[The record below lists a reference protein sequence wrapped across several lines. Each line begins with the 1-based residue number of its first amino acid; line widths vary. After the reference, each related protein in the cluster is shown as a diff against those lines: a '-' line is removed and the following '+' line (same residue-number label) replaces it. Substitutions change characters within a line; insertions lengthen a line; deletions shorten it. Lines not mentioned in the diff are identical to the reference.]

1 MSNSPILKFN
11 LKNNNVESTVPLNG
25 VSVVLARTTKGP
37 QNDPSTLISSLSQL
51 SKVYGKEIVPDGSI
65 SNIEKA
71 LAGGSTL
78 RIVRVQGSDA
88 TKGLVGTKSKD
99 LFSIQVGSIK
109 IGFGLQTKYKGD
121 SIGSGS
127 TYTFQAAINGSSV
140 VYKVVDADG
149 NTILD
154 SGTMFTFK
162 SKDDNNAAVFDYL
175 ALSNFFQSNPYF
187 EPIITTPSDQITS
200 IEGMIDWLGTVD
212 GSNQIITVQFNSA
225 DLTADY
231 TSVEGTPGD
240 QGTTPTLQDWE
251 TAFESI
257 LDFNDM
263 YQVIASHVH
272 QHLSSTDSVK
282 FHAFVKTYADKL
294 QEWIYYI
301 ECPKINDTKDKMIAW
316 MNTTLAA
323 VGHSMFIA
331 YFGAGIKYYNN
342 AGILKD
348 CDVLGSVIGLGDA
361 SAINY
366 GPYKSFA
373 GMNRGTLPDALGPV
387 SPNYGSPSRYDDI
400 NDLAH
405 SYLNLIVVKD
415 TKSSGKVAMLW
426 HNFTSQVKQDSFRF
440 ISNVR
445 LVLYMKKQF
454 RPIIESYFE
463 EPNIWGS
470 WKRLYLEAKP
480 IIDDLVTDEAITD
493 PNWMGDQDA
502 TSWAD
507 LQINNEADASQGKYH
522 AQFKF
527 KDVATMQEI
536 TLDLVI
542 DQASKESSV
551 SISN

>member
-37 QNDPSTLISSLSQL
+37 QNDPSTLISSLSQF

-88 TKGLVGTKSKD
+88 TKGLVGTKDKD

-127 TYTFQAAINGSSV
+127 TYAFQAALNGSSV

-175 ALSNFFQSNPYF
+175 ALSNFFQSNQYF
-187 EPIITTPSDQITS
+187 EPILTTVSNQITS

-212 GSNQIITVQFNSA
+212 GSNQTITVQFNSA
-225 DLTADY
+225 ELTTTY
-231 TSVEGTPGD
+231 TSVNGTPGN

-263 YQVIASHVH
+263 YQVIASHIH
-272 QHLSSTDSVK
+272 QHLPTDSIE
-282 FHAFVKTYADKL
+282 FHSFVKTYADKL

-301 ECPKINDTKDKMIAW
+301 ECPKINDTKAKMIAW

-470 WKRLYLEAKP
+470 WKRIYLEAKP
-480 IIDDLVTDEAITD
+480 IIDDLVTNEAITD

-502 TSWAD
+502 TSWSD
-507 LQINNEADASQGKYH
+507 LQINNEADARQGKYH
-522 AQFKF
+522 VQFKF

>member
-37 QNDPSTLISSLSQL
+37 QNDPSTLISSLSQF

-88 TKGLVGTKSKD
+88 TKGLVGTKDKD

-127 TYTFQAAINGSSV
+127 TYAFQAALNGSSV

-175 ALSNFFQSNPYF
+175 ALSNFFQSNQYF
-187 EPIITTPSDQITS
+187 EPIITTPNGQITS
-200 IEGMIDWLGTVD
+200 IEGMIDWLSTVD
-212 GSNQIITVQFNSA
+212 GSNQTITVQFNSA
-225 DLTADY
+225 ELTTTY
-231 TSVEGTPGD
+231 TSVNGTPGN

-263 YQVIASHVH
+263 YQVIASHIH
-272 QHLSSTDSVK
+272 QHLPTDSIE
-282 FHAFVKTYADKL
+282 FHSFVKTYADKL

-301 ECPKINDTKDKMIAW
+301 ECPKINDTKAKMIAW

-470 WKRLYLEAKP
+470 WKRIYLEAKP
-480 IIDDLVTDEAITD
+480 IIDDLVTNEAITD

-502 TSWAD
+502 TSWSD
-507 LQINNEADASQGKYH
+507 LQINNEADARQGKYH

>member
-127 TYTFQAAINGSSV
+127 TYTFQAALNGSSV

-212 GSNQIITVQFNSA
+212 GSNQIITVQFNST

-231 TSVEGTPGD
+231 TSVDGTPGD
-240 QGTTPTLQDWE
+240 QGTTTTLQDWE

-301 ECPKINDTKDKMIAW
+301 ECPKTNDTKAKMITW
-316 MNTTLAA
+316 MNTTLAS

-502 TSWAD
+502 TSWSD
-507 LQINNEADASQGKYH
+507 LQINNEADARQGKYH

>member
-37 QNDPSTLISSLSQL
+37 QNDPSTLISSLSQF

-88 TKGLVGTKSKD
+88 TKGLVGTKDKD

-127 TYTFQAAINGSSV
+127 TYTFQAALNGSSV

-175 ALSNFFQSNPYF
+175 ALSNFFQSNQYF
-187 EPIITTPSDQITS
+187 EPIITTPNGQITS
-200 IEGMIDWLGTVD
+200 IEGMIDWLSTVD
-212 GSNQIITVQFNSA
+212 GSNQTITVQFNSA
-225 DLTADY
+225 ELTTTY
-231 TSVEGTPGD
+231 TSVNGTPGN

-263 YQVIASHVH
+263 YQVIASHIH
-272 QHLSSTDSVK
+272 QHLPTDSIE
-282 FHAFVKTYADKL
+282 FHSFVKTYADKL

-301 ECPKINDTKDKMIAW
+301 ECPKINDTKAKMIAW
-316 MNTTLAA
+316 MNTTLAS

-470 WKRLYLEAKP
+470 WKRIYLEAKP
-480 IIDDLVTDEAITD
+480 IIDDLVTNEAITD
-493 PNWMGDQDA
+493 PNWIGDQDA
-502 TSWAD
+502 TSWSD
-507 LQINNEADASQGKYH
+507 LQINNEADARQGKYH

>member
-37 QNDPSTLISSLSQL
+37 QNDPSTLISSLSQF

-88 TKGLVGTKSKD
+88 TKGLVGTKDKD

-127 TYTFQAAINGSSV
+127 TYTFQAALNGSSV

-175 ALSNFFQSNPYF
+175 ALSNFFQSNQYF
-187 EPIITTPSDQITS
+187 EPIITTPNGQITS
-200 IEGMIDWLGTVD
+200 IEGMIDWLSTVD
-212 GSNQIITVQFNSA
+212 GSNQTITVQFNSA
-225 DLTADY
+225 ELTTTY
-231 TSVEGTPGD
+231 TSVNGTPGN

-272 QHLSSTDSVK
+272 QHLPTDSVE
-282 FHAFVKTYADKL
+282 FHSFVKTYADKL

-301 ECPKINDTKDKMIAW
+301 ECPKINDTKAKMIAW

-470 WKRLYLEAKP
+470 WKRIYLEAKP
-480 IIDDLVTDEAITD
+480 IIDDLVTNEAITD
-493 PNWMGDQDA
+493 PNWIGDQDA
-502 TSWAD
+502 TSWSD
-507 LQINNEADASQGKYH
+507 LQINNEADARQGKYH
-522 AQFKF
+522 VQFKF

>member
-37 QNDPSTLISSLSQL
+37 QNDPSTLISSLSQF

-88 TKGLVGTKSKD
+88 TKGLVGTKDKD

-127 TYTFQAAINGSSV
+127 TYTFQAALNGSSV

-175 ALSNFFQSNPYF
+175 ALSNFFQSNQYF
-187 EPIITTPSDQITS
+187 EPIITTPNGQITS

-212 GSNQIITVQFNSA
+212 GSNQTITVQFNSA
-225 DLTADY
+225 ELTTTY
-231 TSVEGTPGD
+231 TSVNGTPGN

-263 YQVIASHVH
+263 YQVIASHIH
-272 QHLSSTDSVK
+272 QHLPTDSIE
-282 FHAFVKTYADKL
+282 FHSFVKTYADKL

-301 ECPKINDTKDKMIAW
+301 ECPKINDTKAKMIAW
-316 MNTTLAA
+316 MNTTLAS

-470 WKRLYLEAKP
+470 WKRIYLEAKP
-480 IIDDLVTDEAITD
+480 IIDDLVTNEAITD

-502 TSWAD
+502 TSWSD
-507 LQINNEADASQGKYH
+507 LQINNEADARQGKYH

>member
-37 QNDPSTLISSLSQL
+37 QNDPSTLISSLSQF

-88 TKGLVGTKSKD
+88 TKGLVGTKDKD

-127 TYTFQAAINGSSV
+127 TYAFQAALNGSSV

-175 ALSNFFQSNPYF
+175 ALSNFFQSNQYF
-187 EPIITTPSDQITS
+187 EPIITTPNGQITS
-200 IEGMIDWLGTVD
+200 IEGMIDWLSTVD
-212 GSNQIITVQFNSA
+212 GSNQTITVQFNSA
-225 DLTADY
+225 ELTTTY
-231 TSVEGTPGD
+231 TSVNGTPGN

-263 YQVIASHVH
+263 YQVIASHIH
-272 QHLSSTDSVK
+272 QHLPTDSIE
-282 FHAFVKTYADKL
+282 FHSFVKTYADKL

-301 ECPKINDTKDKMIAW
+301 ECPKINDTKAKMIAW
-316 MNTTLAA
+316 MNTTLAS

-470 WKRLYLEAKP
+470 WKRIYLEAKP
-480 IIDDLVTDEAITD
+480 IIDDLVTNEAITD
-493 PNWMGDQDA
+493 PNWIGDQDA
-502 TSWAD
+502 TSWSD
-507 LQINNEADASQGKYH
+507 LQINNEADARQGKYH
-522 AQFKF
+522 VQFKF

>member
-127 TYTFQAAINGSSV
+127 TYTFQAALNGSSV

-231 TSVEGTPGD
+231 TSVDGTPGD
-240 QGTTPTLQDWE
+240 HGTTPTLQDWE

-301 ECPKINDTKDKMIAW
+301 ECPKINDTKAKMITW
-316 MNTTLAA
+316 MNTTLAS

-493 PNWMGDQDA
+493 PNWIGDQDA

-507 LQINNEADASQGKYH
+507 LQINNEADARQGKYH

-527 KDVATMQEI
+527 KDVSTMQEI

>member
-37 QNDPSTLISSLSQL
+37 QNDPSTLISSLSQF

-88 TKGLVGTKSKD
+88 TKGLVGTKDKD

-127 TYTFQAAINGSSV
+127 TYTFQAALNGSSV

-175 ALSNFFQSNPYF
+175 ALSNFFQSNQYF
-187 EPIITTPSDQITS
+187 EPIITTPNGQITS

-212 GSNQIITVQFNSA
+212 GSNQTITVQFNSA
-225 DLTADY
+225 ELTTTY
-231 TSVEGTPGD
+231 TSVNGTPGN

-263 YQVIASHVH
+263 YQVIASHIH
-272 QHLSSTDSVK
+272 QHLPTDSVE
-282 FHAFVKTYADKL
+282 FHSFVKTYADKL

-301 ECPKINDTKDKMIAW
+301 ECPKINDTKAKMIAW

-480 IIDDLVTDEAITD
+480 IIDDLVTNEAITD
-493 PNWMGDQDA
+493 PNWIGDQDA
-502 TSWAD
+502 TSWSD
-507 LQINNEADASQGKYH
+507 LQINNEADARQGKYH

>member
-127 TYTFQAAINGSSV
+127 TYTFQAALNGSSV

-301 ECPKINDTKDKMIAW
+301 ECPKVNDTKAKMIAW

-493 PNWMGDQDA
+493 PNWIGDQDA

-507 LQINNEADASQGKYH
+507 LQINNEADARQGKYH

>member
-1 MSNSPILKFN
+1 MSNSPILKVN

-37 QNDPSTLISSLSQL
+37 QNDPSTLISSLSQF

-88 TKGLVGTKSKD
+88 TKGLVGTKDKD

-127 TYTFQAAINGSSV
+127 TYAFQAALNGSSV

-175 ALSNFFQSNPYF
+175 ALSNFFQSNQYF
-187 EPIITTPSDQITS
+187 EPIITTPNGPITS
-200 IEGMIDWLGTVD
+200 IEGMIDWLSTVD
-212 GSNQIITVQFNSA
+212 GSNQTITVQFNSA
-225 DLTADY
+225 ELTTTY
-231 TSVEGTPGD
+231 TSVNGTPGN

-263 YQVIASHVH
+263 YQVIASHIH
-272 QHLSSTDSVK
+272 QHLPTDSIE
-282 FHAFVKTYADKL
+282 FHSFVKTYADKL

-301 ECPKINDTKDKMIAW
+301 ECPKINDTKAKMIAW

-480 IIDDLVTDEAITD
+480 IIDDLVTNEAITD

-502 TSWAD
+502 TSWSD
-507 LQINNEADASQGKYH
+507 LQINNEADARQGKYH
-522 AQFKF
+522 VQFKF

>member
-37 QNDPSTLISSLSQL
+37 QNDPSTLISSLSQF

-88 TKGLVGTKSKD
+88 TKGLVGTKDKD

-127 TYTFQAAINGSSV
+127 TYTFKAALNGSSV

-187 EPIITTPSDQITS
+187 EPIITTVSNQITS

-212 GSNQIITVQFNSA
+212 GSNQTITVQFNSA
-225 DLTADY
+225 ELTTTY
-231 TSVEGTPGD
+231 TSVNGTPGN

-272 QHLSSTDSVK
+272 QHLPTDSVE
-282 FHAFVKTYADKL
+282 FHSFVKTYADKL

-301 ECPKINDTKDKMIAW
+301 ECPKINDTKAKMIAW

-480 IIDDLVTDEAITD
+480 IIDDLVTNEAITD
-493 PNWMGDQDA
+493 PNWIGDQDA
-502 TSWAD
+502 TSWSD
-507 LQINNEADASQGKYH
+507 LQINNEADARQGKYH

>member
-37 QNDPSTLISSLSQL
+37 QNDPSTLISSLSQF

-88 TKGLVGTKSKD
+88 TKGLVGTKDKD

-127 TYTFQAAINGSSV
+127 TYAFQAALNGSSV

-175 ALSNFFQSNPYF
+175 ALSNFFQSNQYF
-187 EPIITTPSDQITS
+187 EPIITTPNGQITS

-212 GSNQIITVQFNSA
+212 GSNQTITVQFNSA
-225 DLTADY
+225 ELTTTY
-231 TSVEGTPGD
+231 TSVNGTPGN

-263 YQVIASHVH
+263 YQVIASHIH
-272 QHLSSTDSVK
+272 QHLPTDSIE
-282 FHAFVKTYADKL
+282 FHSFVKTYADKL

-301 ECPKINDTKDKMIAW
+301 ECPKINDTKAKMIAW

-470 WKRLYLEAKP
+470 WKRIYLEAKP
-480 IIDDLVTDEAITD
+480 IIDDLVTNEAITD
-493 PNWMGDQDA
+493 PNWIGDQDA
-502 TSWAD
+502 TSWSD
-507 LQINNEADASQGKYH
+507 LQINNEADARQGKYH

>member
-127 TYTFQAAINGSSV
+127 TYTFQAAIKGSSV

-154 SGTMFTFK
+154 SGTMFIFK

-507 LQINNEADASQGKYH
+507 LQINNEADARQGKYH

>member
-37 QNDPSTLISSLSQL
+37 QNDPSTLISSLSQF

-78 RIVRVQGSDA
+78 RIVRVQSSDA
-88 TKGLVGTKSKD
+88 TNGLVGTKSKD

-175 ALSNFFQSNPYF
+175 ALSNFFQSNQYF
-187 EPIITTPSDQITS
+187 EPIITTPNGQITS

-212 GSNQIITVQFNSA
+212 GSNQTITVQFNSA
-225 DLTADY
+225 ELTTTY
-231 TSVEGTPGD
+231 TSVNGTPGN

-263 YQVIASHVH
+263 YQVIASHIH
-272 QHLSSTDSVK
+272 QHLPTDSVE
-282 FHAFVKTYADKL
+282 FHSFVKTYADKL

-301 ECPKINDTKDKMIAW
+301 ECPKINDTKAKMIAW

-470 WKRLYLEAKP
+470 WKRIYLEAKP
-480 IIDDLVTDEAITD
+480 IIDDLVTNEAITD
-493 PNWMGDQDA
+493 PNWIGDQDA
-502 TSWAD
+502 TSWSD
-507 LQINNEADASQGKYH
+507 LQINNEADARQGKYH

>member
-88 TKGLVGTKSKD
+88 TKGLVGTKDND

-127 TYTFQAAINGSSV
+127 TYTFQAALNGSSV

-200 IEGMIDWLGTVD
+200 IEGMIDWLGTID

-225 DLTADY
+225 DLTVDY
-231 TSVEGTPGD
+231 TSVDGTPGD

-301 ECPKINDTKDKMIAW
+301 ECPKTNDTKAKMITW
-316 MNTTLAA
+316 MNTTLAS

-373 GMNRGTLPDALGPV
+373 GMNRGTLPDSLGPV

-405 SYLNLIVVKD
+405 NYLNLIVVKD

-454 RPIIESYFE
+454 RPIIESYFD

-470 WKRLYLEAKP
+470 WKRLYMEAKP

-493 PNWMGDQDA
+493 PNWIGDQDA
-502 TSWAD
+502 TSWSD
-507 LQINNEADASQGKYH
+507 LQINNEADARQGKYH

>member
-37 QNDPSTLISSLSQL
+37 QNDPSTLISSLSQF

-88 TKGLVGTKSKD
+88 TKGLVGTKDKD

-127 TYTFQAAINGSSV
+127 TYTFQAALNGSSV

-175 ALSNFFQSNPYF
+175 ALSNFFQSNQYF
-187 EPIITTPSDQITS
+187 EPIITTPNGQITS
-200 IEGMIDWLGTVD
+200 IEGMIDWLSTVD
-212 GSNQIITVQFNSA
+212 GSNQTITVQFNSA
-225 DLTADY
+225 ELTTTY
-231 TSVEGTPGD
+231 TSVNGTPGN

-263 YQVIASHVH
+263 YQVIASHIH
-272 QHLSSTDSVK
+272 QHLPTDSIE
-282 FHAFVKTYADKL
+282 FHSFVKTYADKL

-301 ECPKINDTKDKMIAW
+301 ECPKINDTKAKMIAW

-480 IIDDLVTDEAITD
+480 IIDDLVTNEAITD
-493 PNWMGDQDA
+493 PNWIGDQDA
-502 TSWAD
+502 TSWSD
-507 LQINNEADASQGKYH
+507 LQINNEADARQGKYH

>member
-37 QNDPSTLISSLSQL
+37 QNDPSTLISSLSQF

-88 TKGLVGTKSKD
+88 TKGLVGTKDKD

-127 TYTFQAAINGSSV
+127 TYTFQAALNGSSV

-175 ALSNFFQSNPYF
+175 ALSNFFQSNQYF
-187 EPIITTPSDQITS
+187 EPIITTPNGQITS
-200 IEGMIDWLGTVD
+200 IEGMIDWLSTVD
-212 GSNQIITVQFNSA
+212 GSNQTITVQFNSA
-225 DLTADY
+225 ELTTTY
-231 TSVEGTPGD
+231 TSVNGTPGN

-272 QHLSSTDSVK
+272 QHLPTDSVE

-301 ECPKINDTKDKMIAW
+301 ECPKINDTKAKMIAW

-323 VGHSMFIA
+323 VGHSMFIS

-470 WKRLYLEAKP
+470 WKRIYLEAKP
-480 IIDDLVTDEAITD
+480 IIDDLVTNEAITD
-493 PNWMGDQDA
+493 PNWIGDQDA
-502 TSWAD
+502 TSWSD
-507 LQINNEADASQGKYH
+507 LQINNEADARQGKYH

>member
-1 MSNSPILKFN
+1 MSNSPILKVN

-37 QNDPSTLISSLSQL
+37 QNDPSTLISSLSQF

-88 TKGLVGTKSKD
+88 TKGLVGTKGKD

-127 TYTFQAAINGSSV
+127 TYTFQAALNGSSV

-175 ALSNFFQSNPYF
+175 ALSNFFQSNQYF
-187 EPIITTPSDQITS
+187 EPIITTPNGQITS

-212 GSNQIITVQFNSA
+212 GSNQTITVQFNSA
-225 DLTADY
+225 ELTTTY
-231 TSVEGTPGD
+231 TSVNGTPGN

-263 YQVIASHVH
+263 YQVIASHIH
-272 QHLSSTDSVK
+272 QHLPTDSVE

-301 ECPKINDTKDKMIAW
+301 ECPKINDTKAKMIAW
-316 MNTTLAA
+316 MNTTLAS

-480 IIDDLVTDEAITD
+480 IIDDLVTNEAITD
-493 PNWMGDQDA
+493 PNWIGDQDA
-502 TSWAD
+502 TSWSD
-507 LQINNEADASQGKYH
+507 LQINNEADARQGKYH

>member
-1 MSNSPILKFN
+1 MSNSPILKVN

-37 QNDPSTLISSLSQL
+37 QNDPSTLISSLSQF

-88 TKGLVGTKSKD
+88 TKGLVGTKDKD

-127 TYTFQAAINGSSV
+127 TYTFQAALNGSSV

-175 ALSNFFQSNPYF
+175 ALSNFFQSNQYF
-187 EPIITTPSDQITS
+187 EPIITTPNGQITS

-212 GSNQIITVQFNSA
+212 GSNQTITVQFNSA
-225 DLTADY
+225 ELTTTY
-231 TSVEGTPGD
+231 TSVNGTPGN

-263 YQVIASHVH
+263 YQVIASHIH
-272 QHLSSTDSVK
+272 QHLPTDSIE
-282 FHAFVKTYADKL
+282 FHSFVKTYADKL

-301 ECPKINDTKDKMIAW
+301 ECPKINDTKAKMIAW

-470 WKRLYLEAKP
+470 WKRIYLEAKP
-480 IIDDLVTDEAITD
+480 IIDDLVTNEAITD
-493 PNWMGDQDA
+493 PNWIGDQDA
-502 TSWAD
+502 TSWSD
-507 LQINNEADASQGKYH
+507 LQINNEADARQGKYH

>member
-37 QNDPSTLISSLSQL
+37 QNDPSTLISSLSQF

-88 TKGLVGTKSKD
+88 TKGLVGTKDKD

-127 TYTFQAAINGSSV
+127 TYTFQAALNGSSV

-175 ALSNFFQSNPYF
+175 ALSNFFQSNQYF
-187 EPIITTPSDQITS
+187 EPILTTPNGQITS
-200 IEGMIDWLGTVD
+200 IEGMIDWLSTVD
-212 GSNQIITVQFNSA
+212 GSNQTITVQFNSA
-225 DLTADY
+225 ELTTTY
-231 TSVEGTPGD
+231 TSVNGTPGN

-263 YQVIASHVH
+263 YQVIASHIH
-272 QHLSSTDSVK
+272 QHLPTDSIE
-282 FHAFVKTYADKL
+282 FHSFVKTYADKL

-301 ECPKINDTKDKMIAW
+301 ECPKINDTKAKMIAW

-480 IIDDLVTDEAITD
+480 IIDDLVTNEAITD

-502 TSWAD
+502 TSWSD
-507 LQINNEADASQGKYH
+507 LQINNEADARQGKYH

>member
-1 MSNSPILKFN
+1 MSNSPLLNFN

-25 VSVVLARTTKGP
+25 VSVVLARTTKGL
-37 QNDPSTLISSLSQL
+37 QNDPSTLITSSSQF
-51 SKVYGKEIVPDGSI
+51 SRIYGKEIVPDGSI
-65 SNIEKA
+65 SNIDKA
-71 LAGGSTL
+71 LSKGSTL

-88 TKGLVGTKSKD
+88 TKGVVGTQDED
-99 LFSIQVGSIK
+99 LFSIQVGSVK
-109 IGFGLQTKYKGD
+109 IGFGLKTKYKGD
-121 SIGSGS
+121 TIGSGS
-127 TYTFQAAINGSSV
+127 SYTFKAAINGNSV
-140 VYKVVDADG
+140 IYKVVDADG
-149 NTILD
+149 STILD

-162 SKDDNNAAVFDYL
+162 SNDDNNAAVFDYL

-187 EPIITTPSDQITS
+187 EPVLTTNNDTITS

-212 GSNQIITVQFNSA
+212 GSNQEIVVQFNKAS
-225 DLTADY
+225 LTADY
-231 TSVEGTPGD
+231 ASVTGTIGT

-251 TAFESI
+251 DAFESI
-257 LDFNDM
+257 LDYNDM

-272 QHLSSTDSVK
+272 QHLSSSDTTK
-282 FHAFVKTYADKL
+282 FHTFVKQYADKL
-294 QEWIYYI
+294 KEWVYYI
-301 ECPKINDTKDKMIAW
+301 ECPKDNNTKATMIAW

-323 VGHSMFIA
+323 VGHSMFVA

-348 CDVLGSVIGLGDA
+348 CDVLGSVIGLGDS

-373 GMNRGTLPDALGPV
+373 GMNRGLLPDAQGPV
-387 SPNYGSPSRYDDI
+387 SPNFGSPSRYDDI

-405 SYLNLIVVKD
+405 SYLNLIVIKD
-415 TKSSGKVAMLW
+415 TRSSGKVTMLW

-440 ISNVR
+440 LSNVR

-470 WKRLYLEAKP
+470 WKRLYLEAKD
-480 IIDDLVTDEAITD
+480 IIDDLVTNEAITD
-493 PNWMGDQDA
+493 PNWIGDQDA
-502 TSWAD
+502 TSWSD
-507 LQINNEADASQGKYH
+507 LQLNNEADVRQGKYH
-522 AQFKF
+522 IQFKF

-536 TLDLVI
+536 TMDLVI
-542 DQASKESSV
+542 DQASKESSI

>member
-37 QNDPSTLISSLSQL
+37 QNDPSTLISSLSQF

-88 TKGLVGTKSKD
+88 TKGLVGTKDKD

-127 TYTFQAAINGSSV
+127 TYTFKAALNGSSV

-175 ALSNFFQSNPYF
+175 ALSNFFQSNQYF
-187 EPIITTPSDQITS
+187 EPIITTPNGQITS
-200 IEGMIDWLGTVD
+200 IEGMIDWLSTVD
-212 GSNQIITVQFNSA
+212 GSNQTITVQFNSA
-225 DLTADY
+225 ELTTTY
-231 TSVEGTPGD
+231 TSVNGTPGN

-263 YQVIASHVH
+263 YQVIASHIH
-272 QHLSSTDSVK
+272 QHLPTDSIE

-301 ECPKINDTKDKMIAW
+301 ECPKINDTKAKMIAW

-470 WKRLYLEAKP
+470 WKRIYLEAKP
-480 IIDDLVTDEAITD
+480 IIDDLVTNEAITD
-493 PNWMGDQDA
+493 PNWIGDQDA
-502 TSWAD
+502 TSWSD
-507 LQINNEADASQGKYH
+507 LQINNEADARQGKYH

>member
-37 QNDPSTLISSLSQL
+37 QNDPSTLISSLSQF

-88 TKGLVGTKSKD
+88 TKGLVGTKDKD

-127 TYTFQAAINGSSV
+127 TYAFQAALNGSSV

-175 ALSNFFQSNPYF
+175 ALSNFFQSNQYF
-187 EPIITTPSDQITS
+187 EPIITTPNGQITS
-200 IEGMIDWLGTVD
+200 IEGMIDWLSTVD
-212 GSNQIITVQFNSA
+212 GSNQTITVQFNSA
-225 DLTADY
+225 ELTTTY
-231 TSVEGTPGD
+231 TSVNGTPGN

-263 YQVIASHVH
+263 YQVIASHIH
-272 QHLSSTDSVK
+272 QHLPTDSVE

-301 ECPKINDTKDKMIAW
+301 ECPKINDTKAKMIAW

-440 ISNVR
+440 LSNVR

-470 WKRLYLEAKP
+470 WKRLYLEAKD
-480 IIDDLVTDEAITD
+480 IIDDLVTNEAITD
-493 PNWMGDQDA
+493 PNWIGDQDA
-502 TSWAD
+502 TSWSD
-507 LQINNEADASQGKYH
+507 LQLNNEADVRQGKYH
-522 AQFKF
+522 IQFKF

-536 TLDLVI
+536 TMDLVI

>member
-37 QNDPSTLISSLSQL
+37 QNDPSTLISSLSQF

-88 TKGLVGTKSKD
+88 TKGLVGTKDKD

-127 TYTFQAAINGSSV
+127 TYAFQAALNGSSV

-175 ALSNFFQSNPYF
+175 ALSNFFQSNQYF
-187 EPIITTPSDQITS
+187 EPIITTPNGQITS
-200 IEGMIDWLGTVD
+200 IEGMIDWLSTVD
-212 GSNQIITVQFNSA
+212 GSNQTITVQFNSA
-225 DLTADY
+225 ELTTTY
-231 TSVEGTPGD
+231 TSVNGTPGN

-263 YQVIASHVH
+263 YQVIASHIH
-272 QHLSSTDSVK
+272 QHLPTDSIE
-282 FHAFVKTYADKL
+282 FHSFVKTYADKL

-301 ECPKINDTKDKMIAW
+301 ECPKINDTKAKMIAW

-480 IIDDLVTDEAITD
+480 IIDDLVTNEAITD
-493 PNWMGDQDA
+493 PNWIGDQDA
-502 TSWAD
+502 TSWSD
-507 LQINNEADASQGKYH
+507 LQINNEADARQGKYH

>member
-37 QNDPSTLISSLSQL
+37 QNDPSTLISSLSQF

-88 TKGLVGTKSKD
+88 TKGLVGTKDKD

-127 TYTFQAAINGSSV
+127 TYAFQAALNGSSV

-175 ALSNFFQSNPYF
+175 ALSNFFQSNQYF
-187 EPIITTPSDQITS
+187 EPIITTPNGQITS

-212 GSNQIITVQFNSA
+212 GSNQTITVQFNSA
-225 DLTADY
+225 ELTTTY
-231 TSVEGTPGD
+231 TSVNGTPGN

-263 YQVIASHVH
+263 YQVIASHIH
-272 QHLSSTDSVK
+272 QHLPTDSIE

-301 ECPKINDTKDKMIAW
+301 ECPKINDTKAKMIAW
-316 MNTTLAA
+316 MNTTLAS

-415 TKSSGKVAMLW
+415 TRFSGKVAMLW
-426 HNFTSQVKQDSFRF
+426 HNLTSQVKQDSFRF

-480 IIDDLVTDEAITD
+480 IIDDLVTNEAITD

-502 TSWAD
+502 TSWSD
-507 LQINNEADASQGKYH
+507 LQINNEADARQGKYH

>member
-37 QNDPSTLISSLSQL
+37 QNDPSTLISSLSQF

-88 TKGLVGTKSKD
+88 TKGLVGTKDKD

-127 TYTFQAAINGSSV
+127 TYTFQAALNGSSV

-175 ALSNFFQSNPYF
+175 ALSNFFQSNQYF
-187 EPIITTPSDQITS
+187 EPIITTPNGQITS

-212 GSNQIITVQFNSA
+212 GSNQTITVQFNSA
-225 DLTADY
+225 ELTTTY
-231 TSVEGTPGD
+231 TSVNGTPGN

-263 YQVIASHVH
+263 YQVIASHIH
-272 QHLSSTDSVK
+272 QHLPTDSIE
-282 FHAFVKTYADKL
+282 FHSFVKTYADKL

-301 ECPKINDTKDKMIAW
+301 ECPKINDTKAKMIAW
-316 MNTTLAA
+316 MNTTLAS

-480 IIDDLVTDEAITD
+480 IIDDLVTNEAITD
-493 PNWMGDQDA
+493 PNWIGDQDA
-502 TSWAD
+502 TSWSD
-507 LQINNEADASQGKYH
+507 LQINNEADARQGKYH

>member
-37 QNDPSTLISSLSQL
+37 QNDPSTLISSLSQF

-88 TKGLVGTKSKD
+88 TKGLVGTKDKD

-127 TYTFQAAINGSSV
+127 TYTFQAALNGSSV

-175 ALSNFFQSNPYF
+175 ALSNFFQSNQYF
-187 EPIITTPSDQITS
+187 EPTITTPSDQITS

-212 GSNQIITVQFNSA
+212 GSNQTITVQFNSA
-225 DLTADY
+225 ELTTTY
-231 TSVEGTPGD
+231 TSVNGTPGN

-263 YQVIASHVH
+263 YQVIASHIH
-272 QHLSSTDSVK
+272 QHLPTDSIE
-282 FHAFVKTYADKL
+282 FHSFVKTYADKL

-301 ECPKINDTKDKMIAW
+301 ECPKINDTKAKMIAW
-316 MNTTLAA
+316 MNTTLAS

-470 WKRLYLEAKP
+470 WKRIYLEAKP
-480 IIDDLVTDEAITD
+480 IIDDLVTNEAITD

-502 TSWAD
+502 TSWSD
-507 LQINNEADASQGKYH
+507 LQINNEADARQGKYH

>member
-37 QNDPSTLISSLSQL
+37 QNDPSTLISSLSQF

-88 TKGLVGTKSKD
+88 TKGLVGTKDKD

-175 ALSNFFQSNPYF
+175 ALSNFFQSNQYF
-187 EPIITTPSDQITS
+187 EPIITTPNGQITS
-200 IEGMIDWLGTVD
+200 IEGMIDWLSTVD
-212 GSNQIITVQFNSA
+212 GSNQTITVQFNSA
-225 DLTADY
+225 ELTTTY
-231 TSVEGTPGD
+231 TSVNGTPGN

-263 YQVIASHVH
+263 YQVIASHIH
-272 QHLSSTDSVK
+272 QHLPTDSIE

-301 ECPKINDTKDKMIAW
+301 ECPKINDTKAKMIAW

-480 IIDDLVTDEAITD
+480 IIDDLVTNEAITD

-502 TSWAD
+502 TSWSD
-507 LQINNEADASQGKYH
+507 LQINNEADARQGKYH
-522 AQFKF
+522 VQFKF

>member
-37 QNDPSTLISSLSQL
+37 QNDPSTLISSLSQF

-88 TKGLVGTKSKD
+88 TKGLVGTKDKD

-127 TYTFQAAINGSSV
+127 TYTFQAALNGSSV

-175 ALSNFFQSNPYF
+175 ALSNFFQSNQYF
-187 EPIITTPSDQITS
+187 EPIITTPNGQITS

-212 GSNQIITVQFNSA
+212 GSNQTITVQFNSA
-225 DLTADY
+225 ELTTTY
-231 TSVEGTPGD
+231 TSVNGTPGN

-272 QHLSSTDSVK
+272 QHLPTDSVE

-301 ECPKINDTKDKMIAW
+301 ECPKINDTKAKMIAW

-480 IIDDLVTDEAITD
+480 IIDDLVTNEAITD
-493 PNWMGDQDA
+493 PNWIGDQDA
-502 TSWAD
+502 TSWSD
-507 LQINNEADASQGKYH
+507 LQINNEADARQGKYH
-522 AQFKF
+522 VQFKF

>member
-37 QNDPSTLISSLSQL
+37 QNDPSTLISSLSQF

-88 TKGLVGTKSKD
+88 TKGLVGTKDKD

-127 TYTFQAAINGSSV
+127 TYTFQAALNGSSV

-175 ALSNFFQSNPYF
+175 ALSNFFQSNKYF
-187 EPIITTPSDQITS
+187 EPIITTPNGQITS

-212 GSNQIITVQFNSA
+212 GSNQTITVQFNSA
-225 DLTADY
+225 ELTTTY
-231 TSVEGTPGD
+231 TSVNGTPGN

-263 YQVIASHVH
+263 YQVIASHIH
-272 QHLSSTDSVK
+272 QHLPTDSIE
-282 FHAFVKTYADKL
+282 FHSFVKTYADKL

-301 ECPKINDTKDKMIAW
+301 ECPKINDTKAKMIAW
-316 MNTTLAA
+316 MNTTLAS

-480 IIDDLVTDEAITD
+480 IIDDLVTNEAITD
-493 PNWMGDQDA
+493 PNWIGDQDA
-502 TSWAD
+502 TSWSD
-507 LQINNEADASQGKYH
+507 LQINNEADARQGKYH

>member
-127 TYTFQAAINGSSV
+127 TYTFQAALNGSSV

-493 PNWMGDQDA
+493 PNWIGDQDA

-507 LQINNEADASQGKYH
+507 LQINNEADARQGKYH

-527 KDVATMQEI
+527 KDIATMQEI

>member
-37 QNDPSTLISSLSQL
+37 QNDPSTLISSLSQF

-88 TKGLVGTKSKD
+88 TKGLVGTKDKD

-127 TYTFQAAINGSSV
+127 TYAFQAALNGSSV

-175 ALSNFFQSNPYF
+175 ALSNFFQSNQYF
-187 EPIITTPSDQITS
+187 EPIITTPNGQITS

-212 GSNQIITVQFNSA
+212 GSNQTITVQFNSA
-225 DLTADY
+225 ELTTTY
-231 TSVEGTPGD
+231 TSVNGTPGN

-263 YQVIASHVH
+263 YQVIASHIH
-272 QHLSSTDSVK
+272 QHLPTDSIE
-282 FHAFVKTYADKL
+282 FHSFVKTYADKL

-301 ECPKINDTKDKMIAW
+301 ECPKINDTKAKMIAW

-470 WKRLYLEAKP
+470 WKRIYLEAKP
-480 IIDDLVTDEAITD
+480 IIDDLVTNEAITD

-502 TSWAD
+502 TSWSD
-507 LQINNEADASQGKYH
+507 LQINNEADARQGKYH

>member
-37 QNDPSTLISSLSQL
+37 QNDPSTLISSLSQF

-88 TKGLVGTKSKD
+88 TKGLVGTKDKD

-127 TYTFQAAINGSSV
+127 TYTFQAALNGSSV

-175 ALSNFFQSNPYF
+175 ALSNFFQSNQYF
-187 EPIITTPSDQITS
+187 EPIITTPNGQITS
-200 IEGMIDWLGTVD
+200 IEGMIDWLSTVD
-212 GSNQIITVQFNSA
+212 GSNQTITVQFNSA
-225 DLTADY
+225 ELTTTY
-231 TSVEGTPGD
+231 TSVNGTPGN

-272 QHLSSTDSVK
+272 QHLPTDSVE

-301 ECPKINDTKDKMIAW
+301 ECPKINDTKAKMIAW

-480 IIDDLVTDEAITD
+480 IIDDLVTNEAITD
-493 PNWMGDQDA
+493 PNWIGDQDA
-502 TSWAD
+502 TSWSD
-507 LQINNEADASQGKYH
+507 LQINNEADARQGKYH

>member
-37 QNDPSTLISSLSQL
+37 QNDPSTLISSLSQF

-88 TKGLVGTKSKD
+88 TKGLVGTKDKD

-127 TYTFQAAINGSSV
+127 TYTFQAALNGSSV

-175 ALSNFFQSNPYF
+175 ALSNFFQSNQYF
-187 EPIITTPSDQITS
+187 EPIITTPNGQITS
-200 IEGMIDWLGTVD
+200 IEGMIDWLSTVD
-212 GSNQIITVQFNSA
+212 GSNQTITVQFNSA
-225 DLTADY
+225 ELTTTY
-231 TSVEGTPGD
+231 TSVNGTPGN

-263 YQVIASHVH
+263 YQVIASHIH
-272 QHLSSTDSVK
+272 QHLPTDSIE
-282 FHAFVKTYADKL
+282 FHSFVKTYADKL

-301 ECPKINDTKDKMIAW
+301 ECPKINDTKAKMIAW

-470 WKRLYLEAKP
+470 WKRIYLEAKP
-480 IIDDLVTDEAITD
+480 IIDDLVTNEAITD
-493 PNWMGDQDA
+493 PNWIGDQDA
-502 TSWAD
+502 TSWSD
-507 LQINNEADASQGKYH
+507 LQINNEADARQGKYH

>member
-37 QNDPSTLISSLSQL
+37 QNDPSTLISSLSQF

-88 TKGLVGTKSKD
+88 TKGLVGTKDKD

-175 ALSNFFQSNPYF
+175 ALSNFFQSNQYF
-187 EPIITTPSDQITS
+187 EPIITTPNGQITS
-200 IEGMIDWLGTVD
+200 IEGMIDWLSTVD
-212 GSNQIITVQFNSA
+212 GSNQTITVQFNSA
-225 DLTADY
+225 ELTTTY
-231 TSVEGTPGD
+231 TSVNGTPGN

-263 YQVIASHVH
+263 YQVIASHIH
-272 QHLSSTDSVK
+272 QHLPTDSIE

-301 ECPKINDTKDKMIAW
+301 ECPKINDTKAKMIAW

-480 IIDDLVTDEAITD
+480 IIDDLVTNEAITD
-493 PNWMGDQDA
+493 PNWIGDQDA
-502 TSWAD
+502 TSWSD
-507 LQINNEADASQGKYH
+507 LQINNEADARQGKYH

>member
-37 QNDPSTLISSLSQL
+37 QNDPSTLISSLSQF

-88 TKGLVGTKSKD
+88 TKGLVGTKDKD

-127 TYTFQAAINGSSV
+127 TYAFQAALNGSSV

-175 ALSNFFQSNPYF
+175 ALSNFFQSNQYF
-187 EPIITTPSDQITS
+187 EPIITTPNGQITS
-200 IEGMIDWLGTVD
+200 IEGMIDWLSTVD
-212 GSNQIITVQFNSA
+212 GSNQTITVQFNSA
-225 DLTADY
+225 ELTTTY
-231 TSVEGTPGD
+231 TSVNGTPGN

-272 QHLSSTDSVK
+272 QHLPTDSIE

-301 ECPKINDTKDKMIAW
+301 ECPKINDTKAKMIAW

-405 SYLNLIVVKD
+405 IYLNLIVVKD

-480 IIDDLVTDEAITD
+480 IIDDLVTNEAITD

-502 TSWAD
+502 TSWSD
-507 LQINNEADASQGKYH
+507 LQINNEADARQGKYH

>member
-127 TYTFQAAINGSSV
+127 TYTFQAALNGSSV

-301 ECPKINDTKDKMIAW
+301 ECPKVNDTKAKMIAW

-502 TSWAD
+502 TSWSD
-507 LQINNEADASQGKYH
+507 LQINNEADARQGKYH

>member
-1 MSNSPILKFN
+1 MSNSPILKVN

-37 QNDPSTLISSLSQL
+37 QNDPSTLISSLSQF

-88 TKGLVGTKSKD
+88 TKGLVGTKDKD

-149 NTILD
+149 NTVLD

-187 EPIITTPSDQITS
+187 EPILTTVNNQITS

-212 GSNQIITVQFNSA
+212 GSNQTITVQFNNA
-225 DLTADY
+225 ALTATY
-231 TSVEGTPGD
+231 TSVNGTPGN

-272 QHLSSTDSVK
+272 QHLSSSDSVK
-282 FHAFVKTYADKL
+282 FHSFVKPYADKL

-301 ECPKINDTKDKMIAW
+301 ECPKTNDTKAKMIAW
-316 MNTTLAA
+316 MNTTLSA

-373 GMNRGTLPDALGPV
+373 GMNRGTLPDSLGPV

-493 PNWMGDQDA
+493 PNWIGDQDA
-502 TSWAD
+502 TSWSD
-507 LQINNEADASQGKYH
+507 LQINNEADARQGKYH
-522 AQFKF
+522 VQFKF

>member
-1 MSNSPILKFN
+1 MSNSPILKVN

-37 QNDPSTLISSLSQL
+37 QNDPSTLISSLSQF

-88 TKGLVGTKSKD
+88 TKGLVGTKDKD

-127 TYTFQAAINGSSV
+127 TYTFQAALNGSSV

-175 ALSNFFQSNPYF
+175 ALSNFFQSNQYF
-187 EPIITTPSDQITS
+187 EPIITTPNGQITS
-200 IEGMIDWLGTVD
+200 IEGMIDWLSTVD
-212 GSNQIITVQFNSA
+212 GSNQTITVQFNSA
-225 DLTADY
+225 ELTTTY
-231 TSVEGTPGD
+231 TSVNGTPGN

-272 QHLSSTDSVK
+272 QHLPTDSVE

-301 ECPKINDTKDKMIAW
+301 ECPKINDTKAKMIAW

-480 IIDDLVTDEAITD
+480 IIDDLVTNEAITD
-493 PNWMGDQDA
+493 PNWIGDQDA
-502 TSWAD
+502 TSWSD
-507 LQINNEADASQGKYH
+507 LQINNEADARQGKYH